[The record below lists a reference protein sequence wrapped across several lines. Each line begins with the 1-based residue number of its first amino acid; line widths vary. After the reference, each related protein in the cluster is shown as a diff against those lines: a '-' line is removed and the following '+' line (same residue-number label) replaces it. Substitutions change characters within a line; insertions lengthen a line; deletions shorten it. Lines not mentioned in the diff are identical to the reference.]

1 MSEAKR
7 AYNMDA
13 FCSQVQNEFNFS
25 LRYER
30 LKAFQVSGLARA
42 RTAPKSKHVVPSV
55 LPEVFNSPKAGGA
68 WFAGQRCGERAGDAY
83 CSVPDSPERGQ
94 KGYRAA
100 KKALTLLIHGKTV
113 RCVQVGGKT
122 PCDGRSPRKSRD
134 RIVAQCFVGELDIAA
149 EMVRS
154 GNACD
159 WQRFSDGYYRLDPT
173 TCINP
178 N

>member
-1 MSEAKR
+1 MATYHLIIPLAAILVASTQSVQA
-7 AYNMDA
+7 
-13 FCSQVQNEFNFS
+13 QVYTGIVVHIRDGDTFVIVDDNGGGE
-25 LRYER
+25 EVPVR
-30 LKAFQVSGLARA
+30 L
-42 RTAPKSKHVVPSV
+42 
-55 LPEVFNSPKAGGA
+55 
-68 WFAGQRCGERAGDAY
+68 CG
-83 CSVPDSPERGQ
+83 VDSPERGQ